1 LKEIA
6 MKIASAALQLESS
19 HVKLQHHEISESLR
33 AWIGDRRPNFE
44 GRPSLQSSPHPPDP
58 VRISEAGKSAQ
69 SAEANAIQQ
78 GMDAAENDPI
88 LSLLRAMIFML
99 TGREVK
105 VFNPADLQPQ
115 SPAAEIQ
122 APDSP
127 AKPTQ
132 APAQQNA
139 GYGLE
144 YDRHESY
151 TESEQTRFAA
161 SGVIQTADGR
171 EISFSLSLSMARSYH
186 EESDISIRLGDARK
200 KQDPLVLNFNGTAA
214 QLSSQRFKF
223 DLNADGA
230 TEDINFVMNGSG
242 FLALDRNDDGKVND
256 GTELFGAASGDGFA
270 ELTVLDADQNGWID
284 ENDAGYDQLR
294 VWTKDNSGKDQ
305 LATLRQANVGAL
317 NLGRVETPF
326 DLKDSSNALQGQIRS
341 TGIFLQED
349 GKAGTMQ
356 QIDLT
361 V

>member
-6 MKIASAALQLESS
+6 MIIASAALQLESS

-44 GRPSLQSSPHPPDP
+44 GRPSLQSSPRPPDP

-78 GMDAAENDPI
+78 GMDAAEKDPI

-115 SPAAEIQ
+115 SPVAEIQ

-127 AKPTQ
+127 AKPTE

-161 SGVIQTADGR
+161 SGTIQTADGR

-186 EESDISIRLGDARK
+186 EESDVSIRLGDARK
-200 KQDPLVLNFNGTAA
+200 KQDPLVLNFNGSAA
-214 QLSSQRFKF
+214 QLTNQRFRF
-223 DLNADGA
+223 DLDSDGTA
-230 TEDINFVMNGSG
+230 ENINFVTGGSG
-242 FLALDRNDDGKVND
+242 FLALDSNGDNRIND
-256 GTELFGAASGDGFA
+256 GTELFGARSGDGFA
-270 ELTVLDADQNGWID
+270 ELAALDADHNGWID
-284 ENDAGYDQLR
+284 ENDAAYDQLR
-294 VWTKDNSGKDQ
+294 LWRKDNDGNDT
-305 LATLRQANVGAL
+305 LTTLRQADVGAL
-317 NLGRVETPF
+317 SLGRVETLF
-326 DLKDSSNALQGQIRS
+326 DLKDSTNALQGQIRS
-341 TGIFLQED
+341 SGVFLRDD
-349 GKAGTMQ
+349 GKAGTIQ